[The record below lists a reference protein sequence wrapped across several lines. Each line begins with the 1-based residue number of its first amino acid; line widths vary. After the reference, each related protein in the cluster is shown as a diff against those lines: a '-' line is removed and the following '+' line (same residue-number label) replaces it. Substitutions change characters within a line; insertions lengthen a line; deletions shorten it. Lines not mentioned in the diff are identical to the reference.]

1 MPNYDRMRETAERLI
16 ASFGS
21 GTVVTLVQFDRSAF
35 DPITSGQVVTEI
47 PHEVVGVFLNRGPDL
62 TMQADLLYRD
72 NRRILLPAKGM
83 PVDPKPG
90 DAIDWPGDG
99 RWTVTDVKTTA
110 PDGKPIY
117 HDCRVRKE
125 AA

>member
-1 MPNYDRMRETAERLI
+1 MPDYDRMRETAARLV

-21 GTVVTLVQFDRSAF
+21 GVVVSLVQFDRSAF
-35 DPITSGQVVTEI
+35 DPITSGQTVVEV
-47 PHEVVGVFLNRGPDL
+47 PHPVVGVFLNRGPDL
-62 TMQADLLYRD
+62 TMEGDLLYRD
-72 NRRILLPAKGM
+72 NRRVILPANGL
-83 PVDPKPG
+83 PVLPKPG

-99 RWTVTDVKTTA
+99 RWSVTDVKTAA

-117 HDCRVRKE
+117 HDCRVRRE